1 MNKTSHGMFA
11 LVLCCVFFPFCLLKT
26 AVCRA
31 AIFSF
36 ISSILKSLVHKPRD
50 TRKAIF
56 HTDKKTLFFVFF
68 RFFLALSFMKSPQ
81 SSFAFKSR
89 KIFPKGKRP
98 EPDNK
103 H

>member
-1 MNKTSHGMFA
+1 MFA

-36 ISSILKSLVHKPRD
+36 ITSILKSLVHKPRD

-56 HTDKKTLFFVFF
+56 YTDKKKVFGLRLYEIPSELICF
-68 RFFLALSFMKSPQ
+68 QKLERFLQ
-81 SSFAFKSR
+81 S
-89 KIFPKGKRP
+89 
-98 EPDNK
+98 
-103 H
+103 